1 MKFNTPSS
9 VALMKTFYNF
19 VMLPN
24 KQRHNI
30 SESVSLIL
38 VPKSGKFQTCA
49 GRATTLITVLPYPQ
63 ISHIRCGVLFVHP
76 HIGFSRTS
84 EQMNGQTPHFRVFI
98 ILVQQRSRD
107 ERMEVFM
114 NCNNVKLTNL
124 GKSIVAK
131 LSNYEFKDH
140 ALCIN
145 VEYVSVMDCLDRD
158 NNILQYDCLEDC
170 CRGSFKGAG
179 KIRMPLDDCEDN
191 GFMECC
197 ADFSG
202 TFEVKN
208 YDRESRQFT
217 TNISVNYQKR

>member
-1 MKFNTPSS
+1 
-9 VALMKTFYNF
+9 MKTFYNF
-19 VMLPN
+19 VVLPN

-30 SESVSLIL
+30 SESVSLIP

-49 GRATTLITVLPYPQ
+49 GRATTLVTVLPYPL
-63 ISHIRCGVLFVHP
+63 ILHIRCGVLFIHP

-107 ERMEVFM
+107 ERMEVVM

-124 GKSIVAK
+124 GKSIAAK

-145 VEYVSVMDCLDRD
+145 VEYVSVTDCLDR
-158 NNILQYDCLEDC
+158 NKNLLPNDCLEDC
-170 CRGSFKGAG
+170 YEGCFNGMG
-179 KIRMPLDDCEDN
+179 KIRIPLDDCEDE
-191 GFMECC
+191 GFRECC

-202 TFEVKN
+202 TFEVEN

-217 TNISVNYQKR
+217 TNISVKYCER